1 MGGYRE
7 QASGSVRRRRWP
19 RLADAAPESAPGW
32 EDDEPV
38 EFEPDP
44 ELLRRIDQGQ
54 H

>member
-7 QASGSVRRRRWP
+7 QASRSVRRRRWP
-19 RLADAAPESAPGW
+19 RLADEVLDGIPDLDE
-32 EDDEPV
+32 DEPV

-44 ELLRRIDQGQ
+44 ELLARIRRNQ